1 MDITLIKNNDQ
12 LFELVRTICE
22 KYNDEKDEDKYREN
36 CINLVY
42 NTLNVDRY
50 QAEVLF
56 DIAMYNNWTYFTD
69 TDCEFEFDIEY
80 DWESFKC
87 FERWNYGK
95 DYYITYTFRWWIP
108 IKQMFYD
115 LEMIW
120 KAMSDLNNKELVRTY
135 LI

>member
-1 MDITLIKNNDQ
+1 MDINLIKNNDQ

-22 KYNDEKDEDKYREN
+22 KYNDEKNEDKYRKE
-36 CINLVY
+36 CIELVF
-42 NTLNVDRY
+42 NNFNFTIEE
-50 QAEVLF
+50 AETIF
-56 DIAMYNNWTYFTD
+56 DLAMCNHWSYLTD

-95 DYYITYTFRWWIP
+95 DYYITYTFRCWIP
-108 IKQMFYD
+108 IKQLFYD

-120 KAMSDLNNKELVRTY
+120 KAMDDLNNKELVKTY